1 MMPSDKKVLSIEFA
15 GLSGEARKMTVL
27 KMSHRDFFETYHSVL
42 QAISG
47 TMKIGKGKLSFNPLQ
62 VLQSLDFD
70 TFENLACKL
79 LDLGILE
86 GEGTIS
92 NPFESAHF
100 MQHPDELYVAVY
112 SAFVAQNPDMFP
124 KKSTESKMA
133 GSDSDQKAEERK

>member
-1 MMPSDKKVLSIEFA
+1 MMPSEKKILSIEFA
-15 GLSGEARKMTVL
+15 GLSGEARKMSVL

-70 TFENLACKL
+70 TFETLACKL
-79 LDLGILE
+79 LGFGVLE
-86 GEGTIS
+86 GEGTIN

-100 MQHPDELYVAVY
+100 MQHPDELYAAVY

-124 KKSTESKMA
+124 KKKEAETKAEPA
-133 GSDSDQKAEERK
+133 SDQKAGEKP